1 MWTELIDFVT
11 LTKHHLNIVLNKF
24 RLNYTRAEKPAGG
37 QRRPAAA
44 VGRDDG
50 FRKKPPAFP
59 KLREI
64 YILSLINHIPNIVK
78 SKGYPTEAKTVI
90 SS

>member
-37 QRRPAAA
+37 QWEASGGSGERRRVSEEAAG
-44 VGRDDG
+44 VSKTKGNIYFVSD
-50 FRKKPPAFP
+50 KSYTKY
-59 KLREI
+59 RE
-64 YILSLINHIPNIVK
+64 K
-78 SKGYPTEAKTVI
+78 
-90 SS
+90 